1 MRQLPTALQRV
12 APATLSVRVQRRVHE
27 VIRAAVLVTLTR
39 GAVADALTL
48 GPRRQVVLALTDE
61 RVWILEHRWPSA
73 IGGVIADY
81 ERGETVLHTHRRPLA
96 RRHRIEI
103 SWPASHGFLVGT
115 IPACEA
121 SDLLIGHLAADELRR
136 AS

>member
-1 MRQLPTALQRV
+1 M
-12 APATLSVRVQRRVHE
+12 SERVQRRLHE
-27 VIRAAVLVTLTR
+27 AILAAVPVTLGR

-48 GPRRQVVLALTDE
+48 GPRRQVVLALTSE
-61 RVWILEHRWPSA
+61 RVWILEHRWPSS

-81 ERGETVLHTHRRPLA
+81 ERGGTVLHTRRRPLA
-96 RRHRIEI
+96 RRHRIEL

-121 SDLLIGHLAADELRR
+121 SDLLIGHLAADELR
-136 AS
+136 A